1 MLFGLFITIALIIGI
16 SLWSGR
22 KAKDASTFTTGGGK
36 ASGFVVCG
44 ALMGTIVSGQSTVG
58 TAQLAFSYGID
69 AWWFTIGAAIGCMLL
84 ALFYARPLR
93 ASGCTT
99 LMEIV
104 AKEFGH
110 KAEVVGSLLCC
121 LGIFISIVAQII
133 SSSALLTSLL
143 PLNYLW
149 AALITV
155 GLMLT
160 YVVFGGMIGAGWSGI
175 VKMGLLYVASIVTG
189 VYVWSHAHGFGG
201 LIHGIELLPG
211 MEGQQVRQQYAN
223 LFARGAM
230 KDMGGCLS
238 LALGVLAT
246 QTYAQCILSGRSD
259 KASRRGGLF
268 CAFLIPPI
276 GAACTLIGM
285 YMRAHYLTAA
295 EVDALGYLPEGMHMM
310 QSSVQAFPLFITN
323 HLNPFFGGVVLGTLF
338 ITIVG
343 GGSGLALGV
352 ATILGRDV
360 LTPLRNRLGREG
372 RLTVHQLR
380 LLIVAILM
388 VGVVISLKSQRA
400 FINDLGFLSL
410 GLRAT
415 AVLVPLTGALFFP
428 QRIRPQYAFA
438 SMIAGTA
445 MLIAAKAAHLPSD
458 SFYWGM
464 GASIIVCVWGIRH
477 STDKKPNNIKAE

>member
-1 MLFGLFITIALIIGI
+1 MLIGLLLTIMLIIGI

-69 AWWFTIGAAIGCMLL
+69 AWWFTIGAAIGCLLL
-84 ALFYARPLR
+84 ALFYTKPLR

-143 PLNYLW
+143 PISYIW

-175 VKMGLLYVASIVTG
+175 IKMGLLYVASIVTG
-189 VYVWSHAHGFGG
+189 VYVWSNAQGFNG
-201 LIHGIELLPG
+201 LMHDIEALPG
-211 MEGQQVRQQYAN
+211 MNAQMASRQYAN
-223 LFARGAM
+223 FFARGAM
-230 KDMGGCLS
+230 KDLGGCLS

-246 QTYAQCILSGRSD
+246 QTYAQCILSGRND
-259 KASRRGGLF
+259 KASRRGGLC

-285 YMRAHYLTAA
+285 YMRAHYLTPA
-295 EVDALGYLPEGMHMM
+295 EVESLGYLPEGMQMM
-310 QSSVQAFPLFITN
+310 QNSVQAFPLFITN
-323 HLNPFFGGVVLGTLF
+323 HLNPFFGGIVLGTLF

-360 LTPLRNRLGREG
+360 LTPLRNRRGKEEAI
-372 RLTVHQLR
+372 TIHQLR
-380 LLIVAILM
+380 ILIVVILM
-388 VGVVISLKSQRA
+388 VGVILSMKFQSA

-415 AVLVPLTGALFFP
+415 AVLVPLTCALFFP
-428 QRIRPQYAFA
+428 KRIKKSYTFA

-445 MLIAAKAAHLPSD
+445 MLIVAKAANLPSD

-464 GASIIVCVWGIRH
+464 GASIIVCLCGLRRN
-477 STDKKPNNIKAE
+477 TDKNPNNITAQ